1 MTINMFHESLVLADW
16 ARSFFQGED
25 FAALRKRLNHSG
37 LEGLDPETGR
47 TKFFEE
53 LLHGNLFN
61 MNQVDEATF
70 VHYDQN
76 IVRHWKRITAKRTA
90 DGESVQMKYYQYL
103 SLLVTELYLDW
114 YFNRPNELKAA
125 LNARVA
131 TWNGQHPAKTDRTPP
146 VEDGDLAKASFWMAT
161 GSGKTLLMHVN
172 ILQYLWYAKNVG
184 KSPKRVVVLTPNEG
198 LSRQHAKELGLSG
211 FAALGSKKD
220 LAITGGPG
228 GVTGDG
234 VVNVFVIDVCKVIS
248 SKSGKKPGPK
258 TIRAGEFEGE
268 NLVLVDEG
276 HHGSSK
282 EDGEH
287 RAARDELCKDGF
299 SFEYSATFGQAIAGN
314 KAEAKKLRVV
324 YSKNILFDYSYRYF
338 YKDGYGKESF
348 ILNMPDDDNDEQVF
362 RYLCANLLAFYQQR
376 RLYREHPG
384 VMAKFGIANPLCVFV
399 GHTVKGGS
407 AGGKKK
413 PDADQVAVS
422 SDVVKVVEFFTDVL
436 ARRGDVEALFDA
448 FVRDENVLLK
458 GDARNPL
465 RGRFKPLLAAG
476 MTGGKIY
483 DEMLKN
489 VFNADHGGA
498 LHIQH
503 EKGSGEITLSV
514 AGGGAFGLLNIG
526 DATGFLALVSELQSQ
541 GRLDKVVLETEKMIG
556 GESHF
561 AKIDDADSP
570 ISILVGA
577 RKFTEGWSSWRVSA
591 MGLLHFGQS
600 EGTQVIQ
607 MFGRGVRLKGLGFS
621 LKRSTRA
628 EREKC
633 AKGAFLEYLET
644 LQIFGL
650 RANYMAT
657 FRGYLEEEG
666 VPTADSVLSFDFPI
680 CARFEKERKTLRVMQ
695 VEDGYRINQKKGF
708 RTQDVTLFKIPEAL
722 LGKIGKIHVE
732 YSDFAD
738 LQYLAT
744 GKAKAAEVAPKAVT
758 LDPKAFAFFDWDKI
772 YRALLR
778 EKAQAGCW
786 NLALEKERL
795 VEFGKRSDWYTLI
808 ARAEDVR
815 FTDFA
820 HLRHIEQLFVEMA
833 KAYMERFYKTLQAAY
848 EDMHS
853 ALVTLPEDWIPD
865 HYVAEIENPDSDEG
879 RGWSEKLKAIS
890 AHIASGD
897 ITEAYAKGLVLP
909 EGFVLIAFQRHLYAP
924 LVHVGREED
933 LPVTFRP
940 LLLDAESEWGFVR
953 DLEAFYG
960 NPANAKWFEGI
971 DLYLMRNNAHRLRGV
986 GFAQAGNFHPDF
998 LLWIVEKGT
1007 GRQHLT
1013 FVDPKGLRNVSF
1025 DNPKVRFFE
1034 EVKNLE
1040 KQLNEKRTQDV
1051 PEVVLESA
1059 ILSVTPSAELEDFGH
1074 TKDDWEARHVFFMED
1089 QGSGPGD
1096 ATYLKKLMSVARG
1109 V

>member
-1 MTINMFHESLVLADW
+1 MTIKMFHKSLVLADW
-16 ARSFFQGED
+16 ARRFFQGND
-25 FAALRKRLNHSG
+25 FSALCKRLNHSA
-37 LEGLDPETGR
+37 LEGVDPETGR

-61 MNQVDEATF
+61 MNNVDEATF

-76 IVRHWKRITAKRTA
+76 IVQHWKRITEKRTA
-90 DGESVQMKYYQYL
+90 DGESVQMKGYQYL

-114 YFNRPNELKAA
+114 YFNKPNALKAELKKKIDE
-125 LNARVA
+125 
-131 TWNGQHPAKTDRTPP
+131 WNGQHPARADRITDI
-146 VEDGDLAKASFWMAT
+146 EDDELRKASFWMAT

-172 ILQYLWYAKNVG
+172 ILQYLWYAKNAG
-184 KSPKRVVVLTPNEG
+184 KSPQRVVVLTPNEG

-220 LAITGGPG
+220 LSITGGPG

-234 VVNVFVIDVCKVIS
+234 VVNVFVIDVCKVRS
-248 SKSGKKPGPK
+248 SKSTTKPGPK
-258 TIRAGEFEGE
+258 TVPARAFEGE

-287 RAARDELCKDGF
+287 RAARDEMCQDGF

-314 KAEAKKLRVV
+314 KPEAKKLRLL

-338 YKDGYGKESF
+338 YRDGYGKESF
-348 ILNMPDDDNDEQVF
+348 ILNMPDDKDDEQVF

-376 RLYREHPG
+376 YLYEKNPN
-384 VMAKFGIANPLCVFV
+384 VMKQFGIANPLCVFV
-399 GHTVKGGS
+399 GHTVKGES
-407 AGGKKK
+407 KGKKK
-413 PDADQVAVS
+413 PDDDQVAVS
-422 SDVVKVVEFFTDVL
+422 SDVVKVIKFFADVL
-436 ARRGDVEALFDA
+436 ARRGDVETLFED
-448 FVRDENVLLK
+448 FVCDKNVLLK
-458 GDARNPL
+458 SGDRNPL
-465 RGRFKPLLAAG
+465 QGRFKPLLASG
-476 MTGGKIY
+476 MTGSEIY
-483 DEMLKN
+483 DAMLKN
-489 VFNADHGGA
+489 VFNTDHVES
-498 LHIQH
+498 LKIQH
-503 EKGSGEITLSV
+503 EKSSGEITLSV
-514 AGGGAFGLLNIG
+514 ADGRVFGLLNIG
-526 DATGFLALVSELQSQ
+526 DAPGFLTLVSDLKDAK
-541 GRLDKVVLETEKMIG
+541 RLDNVVLETEKMIG
-556 GESHF
+556 GESRF

-570 ISILVGA
+570 ISVLVGA

-621 LKRSTRA
+621 LKRSTRGD
-628 EREKC
+628 RQHY
-633 AKGAFLEYLET
+633 AKGVFLEYLET

-650 RANYMAT
+650 RANYMTT

-666 VPTADSVLSFDFPI
+666 VPTADSVLSFEFPI

-695 VEDGYRINQKKGF
+695 VRDGYRINQEKGF
-708 RTQDVTLFKIPEAL
+708 RTQDVTLFEIPKGL
-722 LGKIGKIHVE
+722 KDKIGKIQVE

-744 GKAKAAEVAPKAVT
+744 GKAQAAEVAPKAVT

-772 YRALLR
+772 YRTLLH

-786 NLALEKERL
+786 NLALDKKRL
-795 VEFGKRSDWYTLI
+795 VDFGTSKGWYTLF
-808 ARAEDVR
+808 AREEDVR

-820 HLRHIEQLFVEMA
+820 HLRHIEYLFVEMV
-833 KAYMERFYKTLQAAY
+833 KAYMERFYKTLQSAY

-853 ALVTLPEDWIPD
+853 ALVALPEDWIPD

-879 RGWSEKLKAIS
+879 QFWSERLKAIS

-924 LVHVGREED
+924 LVHVDREGD

-940 LLLDAESEWGFVR
+940 SLLDAESEWNFVK
-953 DLEAFYG
+953 DLEAFYN
-960 NPANAKWFEGI
+960 NPANKSWFDGI

-998 LLWIVEKGT
+998 LLWIVEKET

-1040 KQLNEKRTQDV
+1040 KQLNEKRTKDD

-1059 ILSVTPSAELEDFGH
+1059 ILSVTPSAELADFGH
-1074 TKDDWEARHVFFMED
+1074 TKDEWEARHVFFMED
-1089 QGSGPGD
+1089 QGAGPGD
-1096 ATYLKKLMSVARG
+1096 ATYLQKLMGVARG
-1109 V
+1109 A